1 MEQAQEETNFLME
14 QTENLEEDLNI
25 QKNLSQ
31 DDKKNNNITNLGSR
45 TGFKES

>member
-25 QKNLSQ
+25 QENLSQ
-31 DDKKNNNITNLGSR
+31 DDKKNNNITNLVSK
-45 TGFKES
+45 TCFK